1 MHVCLCVQDHTVI
14 QAELFVEMDFFS
26 FLSRFKTAHLS
37 EAGTASSLD
46 HNSLCASAVWRGK
59 RELALRNCRLFLI
72 FIILHKLE
80 EWQRKRRGKK
90 RRQKRRGE
98 RDTQSQSESGGAGE
112 TQAGG
117 LEGRGERA
125 FHLAAPEK
133 TPTKSNFFFF
143 SPSLW
148 STCFWL
154 LFWLYSNE
162 L

>member
-1 MHVCLCVQDHTVI
+1 MCVCVCRII
-14 QAELFVEMDFFS
+14 QSYRLNCLWKWIFFS
-26 FLSRFKTAHLS
+26 FLSHFKTAHLS

-46 HNSLCASAVWRGK
+46 HNSLCASSVWRGK
-59 RELALRNCRLFLI
+59 RELALSNCRLFLI

-98 RDTQSQSESGGAGE
+98 RETQSQSESGGGQERLRQEDWEGE
-112 TQAGG
+112 
-117 LEGRGERA
+117 GERA
-125 FHLAAPEK
+125 FHLTAPEK
-133 TPTKSNFFFF
+133 TPTKLNFFFF
-143 SPSLW
+143 PSLW
-148 STCFWL
+148 PTCIWL